1 MHFHVRVVDGVFEE
15 MPGDADR
22 DGESSS
28 PIVTFHPTNA
38 IDADAVTQVQTTLR
52 RRILRAFVGRRLLES
67 FETKEAGLSAHRV
80 FSGH

>member
-1 MHFHVRVVDGVFEE
+1 MDIETARRASHTILAFHK
-15 MPGDADR
+15 
-22 DGESSS
+22 
-28 PIVTFHPTNA
+28 IVTFHPTNA